1 MQDMI
6 LYLVFIL
13 IGAGLGF
20 FVRKKRGNTGPI
32 GIVNLIKSISIC
44 ILLFVMSTRIGSNEE
59 VAKNLGTIGIY
70 GFLSVVIILAITI
83 VLAFIFRKMLG
94 FDARGRSM
102 RTAAVS
108 ETAASS
114 AAAGGADGS
123 AAAGSSE
130 AAEPATSDEKGV
142 MDKTT
147 IYILV
152 FVALGI
158 FCGHFFVNKIFS
170 DYESFVKLAS
180 LMIKIWLTVLLFLVG
195 FDLGYDESGGGDFK
209 SAGIKIIFFPI
220 ATIAGA
226 MIGGVIAYFIMPV
239 TLRESLAIASGFG
252 WYSLAPV
259 LIMDAG
265 HITASAISFLHN
277 VMREL
282 IAILIV
288 PFVAKY
294 VGYIEASC
302 VPGAPGMDI
311 CLPVVE
317 RSTNSTIVIYS
328 FITGTITSALVPI
341 LVPLFIGG

>member
-6 LYLVFIL
+6 VYLVFIT

-20 FVRKKRGNTGPI
+20 SVRKKRGNTGPI
-32 GIVNLIKSISIC
+32 GVISFVKSVAIC

-59 VAKNLGTIGIY
+59 VASNLGTIGIY
-70 GFLSVVIILAITI
+70 GFLSTVI
-83 VLAFIFRKMLG
+83 VLVFTTLTAFLFRKALG
-94 FDARGRSM
+94 FDKKGRSLKHI
-102 RTAAVS
+102 ASEEDSVAQLAEAVH
-108 ETAASS
+108 EHEVANHQ
-114 AAAGGADGS
+114 
-123 AAAGSSE
+123 
-130 AAEPATSDEKGV
+130 DEKNV
-142 MDKTT
+142 VDKTT
-147 IYILV
+147 IMILV

-158 FCGHFFVNKIFS
+158 LCGHFFVNKIFS
-170 DYESFVKLAS
+170 DYEYFTKLAS
-180 LMIKIWLTVLLFLVG
+180 ITIKVWLTILLFFVG

-209 SAGIKIIFFPI
+209 SAGIRIIFFPI
-220 ATIAGA
+220 ATVVGA
-226 MIGGVIAYFIMPV
+226 LVGAVVMFFVMPV

-282 IAILIV
+282 FAILIV
-288 PFVAKY
+288 PFIAKR
-294 VGYIEASC
+294 VGYIEAAC

-311 CLPVVE
+311 CLPAVE
-317 RSTNSTIVIYS
+317 RATNSTIVIYS

-341 LVPLFIGG
+341 LVPIFIGN